1 MKKGNKL
8 ADWFVQKPKK
18 GKPQQLENLINET
31 LLEQVS
37 ILVCKLYS
45 EGVKIA
51 IDITKIPISLLSLW
65 HTLENRNCI
74 QTNKGPSGENTCY

>member
-45 EGVKIA
+45 E
-51 IDITKIPISLLSLW
+51 
-65 HTLENRNCI
+65 
-74 QTNKGPSGENTCY
+74 